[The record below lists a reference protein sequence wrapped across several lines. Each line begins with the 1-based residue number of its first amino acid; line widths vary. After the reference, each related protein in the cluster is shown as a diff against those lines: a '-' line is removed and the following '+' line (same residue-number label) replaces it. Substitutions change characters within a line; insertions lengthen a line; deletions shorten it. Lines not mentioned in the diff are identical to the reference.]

1 MDYEKAI
8 KNAKWFAVGILV
20 LALIMF
26 CIKVFGGTST
36 SLAIILGI
44 AQLVVIIATIKGLN
58 DKQMYGSVCGIM
70 VSVLLMFN
78 RDIISIIFGILYLID
93 CIKLVNYMKN
103 NSLNKLN
110 IKGDIYYGDILI
122 NIGNFINSFNVSNI
136 NF

>member
-20 LALIMF
+20 LALSAF
-26 CIKVFGGTST
+26 CIRIFGGNSS
-36 SLAIILGI
+36 SLTIILGI

-58 DKQMYGSVCGIM
+58 DNQMYGAICGII
-70 VSVLLMFN
+70 VSVLLMLN

-103 NSLNKLN
+103 N
-110 IKGDIYYGDILI
+110 
-122 NIGNFINSFNVSNI
+122 
-136 NF
+136 

>member
-20 LALIMF
+20 LALIAF
-26 CIKVFGGTST
+26 CIRILGGTSS
-36 SLAIILGI
+36 SLTIILGI

-58 DKQMYGSVCGIM
+58 DEQMYGAVCGII
-70 VSVLLMFN
+70 VSVLLMLN

-103 NSLNKLN
+103 N
-110 IKGDIYYGDILI
+110 
-122 NIGNFINSFNVSNI
+122 
-136 NF
+136 

>member
-20 LALIMF
+20 LALIAF
-26 CIKVFGGTST
+26 CIRIFGETSS
-36 SLAIILGI
+36 SLTIILGI

-58 DKQMYGSVCGIM
+58 DEQMYGAVCGII
-70 VSVLLMFN
+70 VSVLLMLN

-103 NSLNKLN
+103 N
-110 IKGDIYYGDILI
+110 
-122 NIGNFINSFNVSNI
+122 
-136 NF
+136 

>member
-20 LALIMF
+20 LAIIAF
-26 CIKVFGGTST
+26 CLRAFGGTLDTLS
-36 SLAIILGI
+36 IVVGI

-58 DKQMYGSVCGIM
+58 DEQMYGAVCGII
-70 VSVLLMFN
+70 VSVLLMLN

-103 NSLNKLN
+103 N
-110 IKGDIYYGDILI
+110 
-122 NIGNFINSFNVSNI
+122 
-136 NF
+136 